1 MSLGFRETNDTS
13 VVSIEPDAR
22 SLDLWVT
29 LNLADESSASLEVVA
44 ALYQIQSSTLNQ
56 WGVAPLMPSPSTI
69 PVITSDGIRM
79 AYDTGLLEL
88 DTLAD
93 AIPISEIGDAIASSN
108 EDLSINMDDMQW
120 TSVAL
125 SPLSPGGLNYT
136 HTAPCENPG
145 GNYCTA
151 GPIAMGDDFP
161 VYLRSVSYTH
171 LALPPIYSV

>member
-1 MSLGFRETNDTS
+1 MMSLGFRETNSTS

-56 WGVAPLMPSPSTI
+56 WGVAPLMPSDKATI

-79 AYDTGLLEL
+79 GYDTGLLEL

-93 AIPISEIGDAIASSN
+93 AIPICEFGDAIASSN

-136 HTAPCENPG
+136 LSLIH
-145 GNYCTA
+145 
-151 GPIAMGDDFP
+151 I
-161 VYLRSVSYTH
+161 
-171 LALPPIYSV
+171 